1 MEIKNNEKI
10 RIAYEE
16 MMESMTVLV
25 RSRKDAFSI
34 LWLNIY
40 DWLEPEHSAMK
51 ADLCGIL
58 TKRVIGKNLAQEVHG
73 PASDTAYYQEI
84 QRKYAFGKSVD
95 DLGEYWKELIREEKP
110 FRLRLLLGCLDT
122 YYNTI
127 MPYVK
132 SEMVA
137 VGNEWVKGHP
147 EMLLTLNLYRKH
159 RATVKATMQIIETV
173 LGIFALQNKVENDC
187 EGIR

>member
-1 MEIKNNEKI
+1 MELKSNREIQG
-10 RIAYEE
+10 AYENL
-16 MMESMTVLV
+16 MESMTVLV
-25 RSRKDAFSI
+25 RSRTDAFSI
-34 LWLNIY
+34 LWLDIY
-40 DWLEPEHSAMK
+40 DWLELEMK
-51 ADLCGIL
+51 SDLCGIL
-58 TKRVIGKNLAQEVHG
+58 TERVIGKNLAGEVYG
-73 PASDTAYYQEI
+73 PASDMPYCQEI
-84 QRKYAFGKSVD
+84 QRKYAFGKSID
-95 DLGEYWKELIREEKP
+95 ELGEYWKETIREEKS

-147 EMLLTLNLYRKH
+147 EMLLMLNLYRKH

-173 LGIFALQNKVENDC
+173 LGVFALQDKVENDC
-187 EGIR
+187 EEI